1 MHETQDR
8 SLSETETAKP
18 QLRGMNLTRMQALLT
33 AAGFEK
39 YRAAQLHQWVWRRM
53 AVDFDQM
60 HTLPKALRAW
70 LAENTQLSAA
80 ELLRLTGEAG
90 QTQKALFR
98 LADGKRIESVV
109 MRERLDEDEA
119 DGPPGAVQPS
129 LCISS
134 QVGCAVDCK
143 FCLTGWGGY
152 QRNLSAAEIVS
163 QAVEIQAR
171 VLREGERINH
181 IVFMGMGEPMLNL
194 AGVCGSVRLLTDPDG
209 FGLSKR
215 RMTVSTAGIV
225 PGIEKFGEERL
236 GVGLAVSL
244 NATTDAVRDE
254 IMPINRKWNIETLI
268 GALRRFPLEARRR
281 ITIEYVLMRGI
292 NDTPEDAQ
300 RLATLLR
307 GLRCKVNLI
316 MYNET
321 PQLDY
326 RQVDEATLERFL
338 RILSAANMTV
348 TVRWSKG
355 REIQAACGQL
365 AAHKSE
371 GRVEDQSSTFR
382 SD

>member
-1 MHETQDR
+1 MNSPDENAPAETPA
-8 SLSETETAKP
+8 AKP
-18 QLRGMNLTRMQALLT
+18 HLRSMNLARMQALLM

-39 YRAAQLHQWVWRRM
+39 YRALQLHQWIWRRL

-60 HTLPKALRAW
+60 HTLPKTLRMW
-70 LAENTQLSAA
+70 LEENTSLQAA
-80 ELLRLTGEAG
+80 DLLRVTGEAG
-90 QTQKALFR
+90 RTQKALFR

-109 MRERLDEDEA
+109 MRERLDDEGEQ
-119 DGPPGAVQPS
+119 GPAGPVQPS

-152 QRNLSAAEIVS
+152 QRNLSVAEIVS
-163 QAVEIQAR
+163 QAIEIQAR
-171 VLREGERINH
+171 VLHEGERIH
-181 IVFMGMGEPMLNL
+181 HVVFMGMGEPMLNL
-194 AGVCGSVRLLTDPDG
+194 AGVTDAVRLMTDPEG

-215 RMTVSTAGIV
+215 RVTVSTVGIV
-225 PGIEKFGEERL
+225 PGIERFGEEQL

-244 NATTDAVRDE
+244 NATTDAVRDA
-254 IMPINRKWNIETLI
+254 IMPINRKWNIAALI
-268 GALRRFPLEARRR
+268 EALRRYPLEPRRR

-292 NDTPEDAQ
+292 NDTAGDAE
-300 RLATLLR
+300 RLVALLR

-321 PQLDY
+321 PQLEY

-338 RILSAANMTV
+338 RVLSAANMTV

-365 AAHKSE
+365 AAHKTEST
-371 GRVEDQSSTFR
+371 GRLET
-382 SD
+382 